1 MCNDK
6 YILVETVRERDR
18 QLDFRRWLRDDD
30 RSNWD
35 KILENLQAFEFQELG
50 DCVSWKWEKTKE
62 FSVKTLYDNL
72 TSIAYDPYMQHIW
85 KGKIP
90 LKIKIFMWL
99 LENNVF

>member
-1 MCNDK
+1 
-6 YILVETVRERDR
+6 
-18 QLDFRRWLRDDD
+18 
-30 RSNWD
+30 
-35 KILENLQAFEFQELG
+35 
-50 DCVSWKWEKTKE
+50 
-62 FSVKTLYDNL
+62 VKTLYDNL

>member
-50 DCVSWKWEKTKE
+50 DCVS
-62 FSVKTLYDNL
+62 
-72 TSIAYDPYMQHIW
+72 
-85 KGKIP
+85 
-90 LKIKIFMWL
+90 
-99 LENNVF
+99 